1 MKSVIRNAVLALG
14 LTAASAQV
22 MATDLYKVEMVVFAN
37 LNSDDGGE
45 FWPELPSP
53 DTQGSFSLSSFDG
66 YPLQQFEQ
74 LPTGDLQLG
83 GDAAALSRSGNYA
96 LLFHKGWLQRIDG
109 PSTTRKVMIRAT
121 FDDYDLSGTLR
132 VYKQRY
138 LHAQPYL
145 QLTSNRLVTPSYT
158 STTGNDLTEAS
169 TASTATGIVET
180 ETPQPLMRAP
190 ASANSWQLNQSRRM
204 RSQETHYLDHPKF
217 GVLLRIR
224 PVQ

>member
-1 MKSVIRNAVLALG
+1 MKSVIRNAILALG
-14 LTAASAQV
+14 LTAASTQV
-22 MATDLYKVEMVVFAN
+22 MAVDLYKVEMVVFAN

-45 FWPELPSP
+45 YWPELPAP
-53 DTQGSFSLSSFDG
+53 DTLGSFSLTSFDG

-109 PSTTRKVMIRAT
+109 PSSKRKVEIRAS
-121 FDDYDLSGTLR
+121 FDDYDLTGTLR

-138 LHAQPYL
+138 LHAQPDL
-145 QLTSNRLVTPSYT
+145 QLTSNRLVT
-158 STTGNDLTEAS
+158 TTYPGATTEQPDISA
-169 TASTATGIVET
+169 TYTATGIAES
-180 ETPQPLMRAP
+180 ENPQPLMQMP
-190 ASANSWQLNQSRRM
+190 ATVNSWQLNQSRRM

>member
-1 MKSVIRNAVLALG
+1 MKSVIRNAILALG
-14 LTAASAQV
+14 LTAASTQV
-22 MATDLYKVEMVVFAN
+22 MAVDLYKVEMVVFAN
-37 LNSDDGGE
+37 LSSDDGGE
-45 FWPELPSP
+45 YWPELPAP
-53 DTQGSFSLSSFDG
+53 DTLGSFSLTSFDG

-109 PSTTRKVMIRAT
+109 PSSKRKVEIRAS
-121 FDDYDLSGTLR
+121 FDDYDLTGTLR

-138 LHAQPYL
+138 LHAQPDL
-145 QLTSNRLVTPSYT
+145 QLTSNRLVT
-158 STTGNDLTEAS
+158 TTYAGATTEQPDVSA
-169 TASTATGIVET
+169 TYTATGIAET
-180 ETPQPLMRAP
+180 ENPQPLMQMP
-190 ASANSWQLNQSRRM
+190 ATVNSWQLNQSRRM